1 MIDLFAGIG
10 GFSLAGHRAG
20 FETDIFVEI
29 DKYCQKLLKQ
39 NFPYIPIYSDITEF
53 NIDKYEEITGKRT
66 TDIICGGFPCQP
78 FSVAG
83 QRKGKEDNRYL
94 WDEMYRIITEI
105 KPQWVIAENVYGIVN
120 ISDGMVFEQVHTDLE
135 EEGYEVQSFIIP
147 AVSKN
152 APHRRDRVWFVGY
165 TDDFGRNSG
174 RSSWKERQI
183 YPEQQGE
190 YEKNKRTRDERQY
203 RVSPFGE
210 VGNVTDTNNRSR
222 QKHRFSTRGE
232 MLKNGVAGNWIV
244 TDTNTKRLQGRTN
257 KRKSDRTRRTSPLA
271 FGCNGSEWQEFP
283 TQPAVCGRDDGIPNR
298 VDRIKA
304 LGNAIVPQ
312 IAYELFRTIREVEN
326 AKNT

>member
-10 GFSLAGHRAG
+10 GFSLAAHWAG
-20 FETDIFVEI
+20 FGTDIFVERE
-29 DKYCQKLLKQ
+29 KYCQKVLRK
-39 NFPYIPIYSDITEF
+39 NFPNIPIVDDIFDF
-53 NIDKYEEITGKRT
+53 NIKLYEELTGKQT
-66 TDIICGGFPCQP
+66 TDIISGGFPCQP
-78 FSVAG
+78 FSLAG
-83 QRKGKEDNRYL
+83 KRKGKEDDRYL
-94 WDEMYRIITEI
+94 WGEMFRVITEI
-105 KPQWVIAENVYGIVN
+105 RPRWVIAENVYGIVN
-120 ISDGMVFEQVHTDLE
+120 ISDGLVFEQVHTDLE
-135 EEGYEVQSFIIP
+135 SENYQVQSFIIP
-147 AVSKN
+147 ASSKN

-232 MLKNGVAGNWIV
+232 MLKNGVAGNGIV
-244 TDTNTKRLQGRTN
+244 TDTNTKRLQRGANKGKDGRERAIPDEPPGRIGGLWE
-257 KRKSDRTRRTSPLA
+257 K
-271 FGCNGSEWQEFP
+271 FP
-283 TQPAVCGRDDGIPNR
+283 TQPPICGGNDGIPNR

-312 IAYELFRTIREVEN
+312 IAYEIFRTIREIEN
-326 AKNT
+326 E